1 MKFLPVPAT
10 LFLVL
15 LFFLPVFYLFYQGFS
30 HFQLS
35 IFEDPFLLRVLWF
48 TYWQAAVSASLSLL
62 LGFVSA
68 FLIRE
73 WNIWGSQWLWRLG
86 LMFSSLPALVVALG
100 LIGAWGS
107 VFGWTGV
114 LLGHVFLNSAIPMR
128 IIGSALKHRNQVAEM
143 TATSLGM
150 SRFHTFCSVTMRS
163 IKSSIAA
170 SWLLS
175 FLYCST
181 SLFVVLFLGGGPRFT
196 TLEVALY
203 EAIKLNL
210 DLGKAVQIAIVQAA
224 VGLTVFIIY
233 VKWQTY
239 ARSLWTKKSVS
250 IFRPRRRSSEIL
262 ATLLLWCVWLGLF
275 GVPTF
280 SILRDGL
287 RGLDSL
293 SIQDLFRASKISL
306 TIAAFVVFLSLAISY
321 PYLHWLNEKE
331 RLKGP
336 SLWSWLIVLPQFF
349 STLVIALSLSL
360 CFSFVRNSSIL
371 SYVGI
376 VVTQALFVIPLIQ
389 FPLRDGFMRLSH
401 ARTQIAQSLGANRFQ
416 RLIFVELPFMK
427 RYIFLSVLIAVGFSL
442 GEVVSVLLF
451 SPPGIQTLSSSIFQ
465 AMSRYRFQEA
475 HAYTVVLL
483 MWMVFLFG
491 FAGALEEKDE

>member
-1 MKFLPVPAT
+1 
-10 LFLVL
+10 
-15 LFFLPVFYLFYQGFS
+15 
-30 HFQLS
+30 
-35 IFEDPFLLRVLWF
+35 
-48 TYWQAAVSASLSLL
+48 
-62 LGFVSA
+62 
-68 FLIRE
+68 
-73 WNIWGSQWLWRLG
+73 
-86 LMFSSLPALVVALG
+86 
-100 LIGAWGS
+100 
-107 VFGWTGV
+107 
-114 LLGHVFLNSAIPMR
+114 
-128 IIGSALKHRNQVAEM
+128 
-143 TATSLGM
+143 
-150 SRFHTFCSVTMRS
+150 
-163 IKSSIAA
+163 
-170 SWLLS
+170 
-175 FLYCST
+175 
-181 SLFVVLFLGGGPRFT
+181 
-196 TLEVALY
+196 
-203 EAIKLNL
+203 
-210 DLGKAVQIAIVQAA
+210 
-224 VGLTVFIIY
+224 
-233 VKWQTY
+233 
-239 ARSLWTKKSVS
+239 
-250 IFRPRRRSSEIL
+250 
-262 ATLLLWCVWLGLF
+262 
-275 GVPTF
+275 
-280 SILRDGL
+280 
-287 RGLDSL
+287 
-293 SIQDLFRASKISL
+293 
-306 TIAAFVVFLSLAISY
+306 VFLSLAISY

-331 RLKGP
+331 RVKGP

-451 SPPGIQTLSSSIFQ
+451 SPPGIQTLASSIFQ